1 MMRPGDLARE
11 YAKRKNWTLRPRNIM
26 VEGDSDVRFFLLANK
41 LYNQDTK
48 LNLLGDDIS
57 LFSCGFGNSG
67 GTYGI
72 FEQFPPLLS
81 IIKSDPAPN
90 GKVIFRVIVLVD
102 NDDAGRR
109 LHNGLTQQY
118 RQLKTFRDIFIL
130 NRIFPRNSS
139 EPNTL
144 KKQIEKHNED
154 WKGLDCEIE
163 DLLGSDL
170 IELFLD
176 ENPNALRS
184 TPVKRNGRCHYEWTD
199 SAKGRL
205 FKFTEQYANLT
216 EINDVVEVL
225 KSLRF
230 YLGLRPEGV

>member
-1 MMRPGDLARE
+1 
-11 YAKRKNWTLRPRNIM
+11 M
-26 VEGDSDVRFFLLANK
+26 VETSFTKKMGSKNGVIKKWGQKWKKWGHGKNGVKSTFDPCSKLIRVKSRLDPSD
-41 LYNQDTK
+41 
-48 LNLLGDDIS
+48 G
-57 LFSCGFGNSG
+57 
-67 GTYGI
+67 
-72 FEQFPPLLS
+72 
-81 IIKSDPAPN
+81 
-90 GKVIFRVIVLVD
+90 
-102 NDDAGRR
+102 
-109 LHNGLTQQY
+109 
-118 RQLKTFRDIFIL
+118 
-130 NRIFPRNSS
+130 IFPRNSS

-163 DLLGSDL
+163 DLLGSDF

-199 SAKGRL
+199 STKGRL